1 MKKKILA
8 FGIAL
13 CMLFGFAIVPTYAAT
28 SGTCGDNLT
37 WTLDD
42 NGTLTIS
49 GSGAM
54 ANYSEESFV
63 PWRGRSVK
71 TVVIESSVTSIGD
84 RAFYKCSSLESIT
97 IPDSVTSIERYAF
110 AGCSSLTS
118 ITIPAGV
125 TTIGYKAFY
134 NTAYYNDDSKWENG
148 VLYINNHIIAAKT
161 DVTSITI
168 KPETR
173 TIAVAAFRG
182 CSDLKSITIP
192 NSVAIIGDYAFAG
205 CSSLAYVNYGGT
217 EEDWNKIII
226 SSKNDYLL
234 NSTKHYEPSAS
245 TGIVGS
251 GPCGKNVKWI
261 LDNEGTLTISGD
273 GDMTNY
279 LYAYSS
285 SATWYSWRLSIE
297 TVVIQSGVTSIG
309 DYMFKN
315 CNDLTSIEIPDSV
328 TSIGDFAFLN
338 CSSLIS
344 ITIPDSVTKIG
355 EGAFYKCSS
364 LKSIT
369 IPNSV
374 AIIGDYAFYE
384 CSSLT
389 SITIPNSVA
398 IIGDSAFYKCS
409 SLISITIP
417 DSVTSIERYAFA
429 GCSSLTSI
437 TIPDS
442 VTTIGAVA
450 FGDCSSLTDVYYS
463 GTEEDWN
470 KISIDSGNYDL
481 TNATRHHI
489 PALSVARDENTFTVM
504 PKNVEA
510 GSIIL
515 TTYKNGAVTELK
527 TAEYDG
533 EPAEFTVTSDYD
545 SIKIMLWNS
554 FNDMQPLVSAKKQ

>member
-173 TIAVAAFRG
+173 TIAVAVFRG
-182 CSDLKSITIP
+182 CSD
-192 NSVAIIGDYAFAG
+192 
-205 CSSLAYVNYGGT
+205 
-217 EEDWNKIII
+217 
-226 SSKNDYLL
+226 
-234 NSTKHYEPSAS
+234 
-245 TGIVGS
+245 
-251 GPCGKNVKWI
+251 
-261 LDNEGTLTISGD
+261 
-273 GDMTNY
+273 
-279 LYAYSS
+279 
-285 SATWYSWRLSIE
+285 
-297 TVVIQSGVTSIG
+297 
-309 DYMFKN
+309 
-315 CNDLTSIEIPDSV
+315 
-328 TSIGDFAFLN
+328 
-338 CSSLIS
+338 
-344 ITIPDSVTKIG
+344 
-355 EGAFYKCSS
+355 